1 MKNNNFIFGIS
12 IGEIIIIL
20 FFLLALI
27 SSFKLIEK
35 DKSLEDL
42 DKKIEAQKEILTMIE
57 EKDPRINTYFD
68 ELVNMQMY
76 LTEIEKLKSELNLLK
91 EKVKNK
97 ELLKLKNEELLDEIH
112 KKEELLKK
120 LTNKQSIE
128 EIKKLLEKKIDEEL
142 IVEEQ
147 KKIAAQLNKELTET
161 KQTVAKLTSV
171 KDNVIQKLRQKLGD
185 KIEVDPNSG
194 TLRISGN
201 ILFRQSEYELI
212 EESKLS
218 LKNILTEYI
227 KVLIE
232 DEEIKKNLD
241 RIIIE
246 GHTNSDGDYLLNL
259 ELSQKRALSVMKFLL
274 GLNPEFEKD
283 LKIFATANGRSETDL
298 IYENNQE
305 DKFASRRIEIK
316 FKLKNEEII
325 NNISEV
331 LKNK

>member
-12 IGEIIIIL
+12 IAEIIITL

-35 DKSLEDL
+35 DKSLDDL
-42 DKKIEAQKEILTMIE
+42 NRKIEAQKEILTMIE
-57 EKDPRINTYFD
+57 KKDNKINTYFD

-91 EKVKNK
+91 EKIKNK
-97 ELLKLKNEELLDEIH
+97 ELVKLKNEELLDEIH

-120 LTNKQSIE
+120 LTNTQNIE

-147 KKIAAQLNKELTET
+147 KRLAAQLNKELTET
-161 KQTVAKLTSV
+161 KQTIAKLTSV
-171 KDNVIQKLRQKLGD
+171 KDDVVSKLREKLGD
-185 KIEVDPNSG
+185 KIEIDPKSG

-201 ILFRQSEYELI
+201 ILFRQGESELI
-212 EESKLS
+212 EESKFS

-232 DEEIKKNLD
+232 DDYIKKNLE

-246 GHTNSDGDYLLNL
+246 GHTNSDGDYLFNL

-274 GLNPEFEKD
+274 ELNPKFEDD
-283 LKIFATANGRSETDL
+283 LKRFVTANGRSETDL
-298 IYENNQE
+298 IYKTNEE

-316 FKLKNEEII
+316 FRLKNEEVI

>member
-35 DKSLEDL
+35 DKSLDDL

-57 EKDPRINTYFD
+57 EKDPRINAYFD

-97 ELLKLKNEELLDEIH
+97 ELLKLKNEEVLDEIH

-161 KQTVAKLTSV
+161 KQTIAKLTSV
-171 KDNVIQKLRQKLGD
+171 KDDVVSKLREKLGD
-185 KIEVDPNSG
+185 KIEIDPKSG

-201 ILFRQSEYELI
+201 ILFRQGESELI
-212 EESKLS
+212 EESKFS

-232 DEEIKKNLD
+232 DDYIKKNLD

-246 GHTNSDGDYLLNL
+246 GHTNSDGDYLFNL

-274 GLNPEFEKD
+274 ELNPKFEDD
-283 LKIFATANGRSETDL
+283 LKRFVTANGRSETDL
-298 IYENNQE
+298 IYKTNEE

-316 FKLKNEEII
+316 FRLKNEEVI

>member
-35 DKSLEDL
+35 NKSLDDL
-42 DKKIEAQKEILTMIE
+42 DKKIEAQKEILIMIE
-57 EKDPRINTYFD
+57 KKDNKINTYFD

-76 LTEIEKLKSELNLLK
+76 LTEIEKLKRELNLLK
-91 EKVKNK
+91 EKIKNK
-97 ELLKLKNEELLDEIH
+97 ELVKLKNEELLDEIY

-120 LTNKQSIE
+120 LTNTQSIE

-147 KKIAAQLNKELTET
+147 KRLAAQLNKELTET
-161 KQTVAKLTSV
+161 KQTIAKLTSV
-171 KDNVIQKLRQKLGD
+171 KDDVVSKLREKLGD
-185 KIEVDPNSG
+185 KIEIDPKSG

-201 ILFRQSEYELI
+201 ILFRQGESELI
-212 EESKLS
+212 EESKFS

-232 DEEIKKNLD
+232 DEYIKKNLD

-246 GHTNSDGDYLLNL
+246 GHTNSDGDYLFNL

-274 GLNPEFEKD
+274 ELNPKFEDD
-283 LKIFATANGRSETDL
+283 LKRFVTANGRSETDL
-298 IYENNQE
+298 IYKTNEE

-316 FKLKNEEII
+316 FRLKNEEVI

-331 LKNK
+331 LKYK

>member
-35 DKSLEDL
+35 DKSLDDL
-42 DKKIEAQKEILTMIE
+42 DKKIEAQKEILIMIE
-57 EKDPRINTYFD
+57 EKDPRINAYFD

-97 ELLKLKNEELLDEIH
+97 ELLKLKNEELLDEIN

-171 KDNVIQKLRQKLGD
+171 KDDVIQKLRQKLGD

-274 GLNPEFEKD
+274 ELNPEFEKD

-316 FKLKNEEII
+316 FKLKNEEVI

-331 LKNK
+331 LKYK

>member
-1 MKNNNFIFGIS
+1 MFI
-12 IGEIIIIL
+12 
-20 FFLLALI
+20 
-27 SSFKLIEK
+27 
-35 DKSLEDL
+35 
-42 DKKIEAQKEILTMIE
+42 
-57 EKDPRINTYFD
+57 
-68 ELVNMQMY
+68 
-76 LTEIEKLKSELNLLK
+76 
-91 EKVKNK
+91 
-97 ELLKLKNEELLDEIH
+97 
-112 KKEELLKK
+112 KK

-161 KQTVAKLTSV
+161 KQTIAKLTSV
-171 KDNVIQKLRQKLGD
+171 KDDVVSKLREKLGD
-185 KIEVDPNSG
+185 KIEIDPKSG

-201 ILFRQSEYELI
+201 ILFRQGESELI
-212 EESKLS
+212 EESKFS

-232 DEEIKKNLD
+232 DDYIKKNLD

-246 GHTNSDGDYLLNL
+246 GHTNSDGDYLFNL

-274 GLNPEFEKD
+274 ELNPKFEDD
-283 LKIFATANGRSETDL
+283 LKRFVTANGRSETDL
-298 IYENNQE
+298 IYKTNEE

-316 FKLKNEEII
+316 FRLKNEEVI